1 MVLMN
6 IPALDAI
13 SEFLYQIAS
22 NPTVMTILL
31 TLIIAIT
38 LGELFKRIFKS
49 KILGFI
55 VTTTALI
62 WIYGEIVKGK
72 SVFDILISMI
82 SLLAFFIAAFIVALK
97 LFVKKLIPSGG

>member
-1 MVLMN
+1 MN

-13 SEFLYQIAS
+13 LEFLYQITS

-49 KILGFI
+49 RILGFL

>member
-1 MVLMN
+1 MN

-49 KILGFI
+49 RILGFL

-62 WIYGEIVKGK
+62 WNYAAVDAIERAVAEILADLKEVKRVK
-72 SVFDILISMI
+72 S
-82 SLLAFFIAAFIVALK
+82 
-97 LFVKKLIPSGG
+97 